1 MIKPLPLVY
10 APNEIFKKKAL
21 VVSTVDDEIRLTVDR
36 MIKTLETEKAVGIGA
51 NMVGLLK
58 RIVVVDLHE
67 NGVSNPQVFINP
79 EIIYKSQELQTFEEA
94 SVCFPGIAA
103 EISRPAIIKLKYLDY
118 QGSMCTLEASGFLA
132 TVLQHEIDYLD
143 GKIFLDYLSKMK
155 SDMLLKKMQKYIKMH
170 PPHVHSS
177 NCRH

>member
-21 VVSTVDDEIRLTVDR
+21 VVETVDDEIRLTVDR
-36 MIKTLETEKAVGIGA
+36 MIETLETERAVGLGA
-51 NMVGLLK
+51 NMVGILK
-58 RIVVVDLHE
+58 RIVVIDFRE
-67 NGVSNPQVFINP
+67 NGISNPQVFINP

-103 EISRPAIIKLKYLDY
+103 EISRPKKIKIKYLDY
-118 QGSMCTLEASGFLA
+118 QGSAHEFEASGFLA
-132 TVLQHEIDYLD
+132 SVLQHEIDYLD

-177 NCRH
+177 SCRH

>member
-10 APNEIFKKKAL
+10 APNEIFKKRAL
-21 VVSTVDDEIRLTVDR
+21 VVETVDDEIRLTVDR
-36 MIKTLETEKAVGIGA
+36 MIKTLETESAVGLGA
-51 NMVGLLK
+51 NMVGILK
-58 RIVVVDLHE
+58 RIVVIDFRE
-67 NGVSNPQVFINP
+67 NSISNPQVFINP

-94 SVCFPGIAA
+94 SVCFPGIVA
-103 EISRPAIIKLKYLDY
+103 EISRPKKIKIKYLDY
-118 QGSMCTLEASGFLA
+118 QGSAHELEASSFLA
-132 TVLQHEIDYLD
+132 SVLQHEIDYLD

-177 NCRH
+177 SCRH